1 MAGGIELPFPDKPLW
16 PNKSAHHMAVYRA
29 RKKHKAWAEL
39 SARAE
44 GWTLPEGTIRLA
56 YTVHP
61 KTRHAIDKD
70 NAIAAMKAYQDG
82 IAAALKVDDS
92 TFEEPTITFAEP
104 RKGGAVI
111 VHVEAM

>member
-1 MAGGIELPFPDKPLW
+1 MLW
-16 PNKSAHHMAVYRA
+16 PNKRGHWGTVSRE
-29 RKKHKAWAEL
+29 RKKHRGWAEL

-44 GWTLPEGTIRLA
+44 GWKAPEGTIRLA

-61 KTRHAIDKD
+61 KTRNPIDKD